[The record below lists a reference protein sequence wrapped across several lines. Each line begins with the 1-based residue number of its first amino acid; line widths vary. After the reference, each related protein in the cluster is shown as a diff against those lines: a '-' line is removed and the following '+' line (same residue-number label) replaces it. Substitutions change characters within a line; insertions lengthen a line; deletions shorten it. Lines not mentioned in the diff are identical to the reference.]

1 MNEEEGNIVKNGRE
15 RSARIYKTFI
25 CMDNTYGKQTRAFD
39 KLGCALSGHRAYNYG
54 CCPSRLTALFARLPI
69 QPISLPSFAPQSSS
83 PIVNYQSII
92 DRARLEEYPE
102 GGIERLRAVDSF
114 GGGVK
119 GGENDGEVNKRGEER
134 GGGGWSSD
142 EENFHRF
149 EFGKRK
155 RKKGKKRRS
164 KNRIG

>member
-1 MNEEEGNIVKNGRE
+1 
-15 RSARIYKTFI
+15 
-25 CMDNTYGKQTRAFD
+25 MDNTYGKQTRAFD

-134 GGGGWSSD
+134 GGGG
-142 EENFHRF
+142 
-149 EFGKRK
+149 
-155 RKKGKKRRS
+155 
-164 KNRIG
+164 

>member
-1 MNEEEGNIVKNGRE
+1 MNERE
-15 RSARIYKTFI
+15 KYCKKRAREIYKTFI

-69 QPISLPSFAPQSSS
+69 QPISLPSFAPQSSP

-92 DRARLEEYPE
+92 DRASKNTRER
-102 GGIERLRAVDSF
+102 GGIERLRAVNNF
-114 GGGVK
+114 WWWWWCKRRG
-119 GGENDGEVNKRGEER
+119 VNKRGRNVE
-134 GGGGWSSD
+134 GDGWSRKTSID
-142 EENFHRF
+142 SNS
-149 EFGKRK
+149 GKE
-155 RKKGKKRRS
+155 KKKKKRRS

>member
-69 QPISLPSFAPQSSS
+69 QPISLPSFAPQSSP

-119 GGENDGEVNKRGEER
+119 GGENEVNKRGEER